1 MAPEDPDALDA
12 ALAAVSLPA
21 AVHEIQN
28 TLTGLSGW
36 VQLARASRSREVHT
50 HALAVVERGLALV
63 ASQVAALGEP
73 SERFRVQPVPAD
85 VVRILAEVHEL
96 LHPRCSARAVELR
109 ARLGEAP
116 GALLARADPA
126 RLTQVLTNLV
136 LNAVDAIL
144 AARAQHP
151 ERGVVTLSLGR
162 TPERVGLVIEDD
174 GVGMEGG
181 VLSRIFEPGFT
192 THPQGGEGRARGR
205 GLGMVIVRRLVEA
218 MEGLVEVASRP
229 GEGTA
234 VTVWLKRETAPGPS
248 PSHPPPAGLR
258 SGLRVLVVDD
268 EPAIRELLE
277 VALTLRGAEV
287 TAVADV
293 DRARRVLARGQTDVM
308 LVDETLGV
316 GVSGTEFMADMAVRF
331 PSVGR
336 VLMTGAPESVA
347 SPGLW
352 ASLVRK
358 PFLLDDVVRAL
369 DGAVV
374 PPEVPPQGP

>member
-36 VQLARASRSREVHT
+36 VQLARASRSREVHA
-50 HALAVVERGLALV
+50 HAFSVVERGLALLS
-63 ASQVAALGEP
+63 AQVAALGDP
-73 SERFRVQPVPAD
+73 SERFRVQPVPTD
-85 VVRILAEVHEL
+85 VVRTLAEVHEL
-96 LHPRCSARAVELR
+96 LHPRCSARAVDLQ

-144 AARAQHP
+144 AARASHP

-162 TPERVGLVIEDD
+162 TTERVGLVIEDD
-174 GVGMEGG
+174 GVGMEGT

-192 THPQGGEGRARGR
+192 THPQGGEGRTRGH

-218 MEGLVEVASRP
+218 MDGQVEVASKP

-234 VTVWLKRETAPGPS
+234 VTVWLRRELSPGPS
-248 PSHPPPAGLR
+248 PSHPPPPAGLR

-277 VALTLRGAEV
+277 VALTLRGAVV
-287 TAVADV
+287 TTVGDVA
-293 DRARRVLARGQTDVM
+293 RARRVLARGQTDVM
-308 LVDETLGV
+308 LVDETLGS
-316 GVSGTEFMADMAVRF
+316 GVSGAEFMADMAVRF
-331 PSVGR
+331 PTVGR
-336 VLMTGAPESVA
+336 VLMTGAPETVP

-358 PFLLDDVVRAL
+358 PFLLEEVVLAL
-369 DGAVV
+369 DGAVA
-374 PPEVPPQGP
+374 PGHP